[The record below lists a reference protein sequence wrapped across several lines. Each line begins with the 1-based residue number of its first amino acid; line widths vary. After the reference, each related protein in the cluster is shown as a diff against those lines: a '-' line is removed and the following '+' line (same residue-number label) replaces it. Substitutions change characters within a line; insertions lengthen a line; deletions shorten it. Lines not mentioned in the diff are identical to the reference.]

1 MFFGLPAACA
11 QSEKTK
17 TNPDPAKST
26 RRLTTVFQ
34 ISVAGEARMQIH
46 RLSRQD
52 ALKALGI
59 GVLTAVLLSA
69 IMVPAFKLG
78 IAPLPE
84 PPSLAF
90 AKLLLGANTP
100 LPVGLLFHVA
110 YVTIWSVVFVSVFRD
125 RLTFLNALW
134 LGLALWIVI
143 LVFFFPLLGWGFF
156 GLAISPK
163 LIPASLVPHVL
174 FAVFLWGLCRWG
186 FKMKTVPGE

>member
-1 MFFGLPAACA
+1 
-11 QSEKTK
+11 
-17 TNPDPAKST
+17 
-26 RRLTTVFQ
+26 
-34 ISVAGEARMQIH
+34 MQIH
-46 RLSRQD
+46 RLSRQE

-78 IAPLPE
+78 IAPLPK
-84 PPSLAF
+84 PPSLAL
-90 AKLLLGANTP
+90 AQLLFGATTP

-110 YVTIWSVVFVSVFRD
+110 YVAFWSVVYVSVFRD

-134 LGLALWIVI
+134 LGLALWAAI
-143 LVFFFPLLGWGFF
+143 LVVFFPLLGWGFF

-163 LIPASLVPHVL
+163 LIPASLVPHFL

-186 FKMKTVPGE
+186 FKVTAAPDESKTD

>member
-1 MFFGLPAACA
+1 
-11 QSEKTK
+11 
-17 TNPDPAKST
+17 
-26 RRLTTVFQ
+26 
-34 ISVAGEARMQIH
+34 MQTH
-46 RLSRQD
+46 RLSPKE

-59 GVLTAVLLSA
+59 GVLTAILLSA
-69 IMVPAFKLG
+69 IMVPAFELG

-84 PPSLAF
+84 PPSLAL

-110 YVTIWSVVFVSVFRD
+110 YVTFWSVVYVSVFRD

-143 LVFFFPLLGWGFF
+143 LVVFFPLLGWGFF

-163 LIPASLVPHVL
+163 LIPASFVPHLL
-174 FAVFLWGLCRWG
+174 FAVVLWGLCRWG
-186 FKMKTVPGE
+186 FKVETAPGELKTD